1 MNWEMIGAIGE
12 VGGAVAVVVTL
23 VYLAR
28 QVRDS
33 ARQERRNRYVELN
46 RDATKITDAIARDL
60 ELSDTFLRGMRDRTS
75 LSQAEAARFA
85 ALMLNLFRAQE
96 ALFFYHREGGVDDWA
111 AGSHKATLI
120 DVIGAPGA
128 QDWWA
133 ARRSWFAEEFQ
144 AEVDRWISEASTLF
158 LRPYEQEEGGEPT
171 SEE

>member
-12 VGGAVAVVVTL
+12 VGGAVAVVLTL

-33 ARQERRNRYVELN
+33 ASQERRNRYLELN
-46 RDATKITDAIARDL
+46 RDATKITDAIALDL
-60 ELSDTFLRGMRDRTS
+60 QLADTFLRGVRDRTS
-75 LSQAEAARFA
+75 LNQAEAARFA

-111 AGSHKATLI
+111 AGSHKAALI
-120 DVIGAPGA
+120 DLLGAPGA

-133 ARRSWFAEEFQ
+133 GRRNWFAQDFQ
-144 AEVDRWISEASTLF
+144 AEVDRWISEASTRF
-158 LRPYEQEEGGEPT
+158 FRPYDSQDAREP
-171 SEE
+171 